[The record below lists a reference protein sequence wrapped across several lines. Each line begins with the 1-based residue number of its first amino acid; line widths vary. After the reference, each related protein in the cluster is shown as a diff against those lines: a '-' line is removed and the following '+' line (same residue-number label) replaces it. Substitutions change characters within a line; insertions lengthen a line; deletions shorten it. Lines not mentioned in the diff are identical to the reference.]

1 MYQRTDGEG
10 TATRP
15 RADARRWRS
24 GTFADFFQGM
34 YERIGIVR
42 EGKQPPDKRTPLT
55 PKQCK
60 EVLLQ
65 GIDIT
70 VQRSPVR
77 AYSDAEYTAQGVRM
91 TEDLTDR
98 DLIIGVKEVPLEML
112 MAEKSYLIF
121 SHTIKKQP
129 HNRKLLRTVLD
140 RRITLID
147 HELLTDTKGERVL
160 AFGRWAGVVGAYN
173 ALRAW
178 EATKG
183 GSSLRPA
190 YLCHDRAEME
200 LHLGNYKLPQDLRI
214 VLTGGGRVGK
224 GAMELLERAGLRRVS
239 PAEFLKGDN
248 TAPVYTM
255 LGSED
260 LYHRLDG
267 APFDKGAFHRDPS
280 GHRADML
287 PFARTAHIY
296 IACHFWDPR
305 GPKILSADDLRSPGL
320 TLKVIA
326 DVSCDIGGPID
337 STLRASTISD
347 PFFGY
352 DPTSASECP
361 VGAAGSITV
370 MSVDNLPCELP
381 RDASKSFGRDL
392 MDRVLPHLVGND
404 AEGMIDRATIAK
416 GGALTA
422 RYAYLQDYADGKD

>member
-1 MYQRTDGEG
+1 MYK
-10 TATRP
+10 
-15 RADARRWRS
+15 
-24 GTFADFFQGM
+24 
-34 YERIGIVR
+34 RIGIIR

-55 PKQCK
+55 PKQCH
-60 EVLLQ
+60 EVLMT

-70 VQRSPVR
+70 VQRSAVR
-77 AYSDAEYTAQGVRM
+77 AYTDAEYTAQGVRM

-147 HELLTDTKGERVL
+147 HELLTDGKGERVL

-173 ALRAW
+173 ALRAL
-178 EATKG
+178 EATHN

-190 YLCHDRAEME
+190 HQCHDRAEME
-200 LHLGNYKLPQDLRI
+200 LHLVQYPLPKDLRI

-224 GAMELLERAGLRRVS
+224 GAMELLDRAGMKRVE
-239 PAEFLKGDN
+239 PADFLKASN
-248 TAPVYTM
+248 TGPVYTM
-255 LGSED
+255 LGSGD
-260 LYHRLDG
+260 IYRRDDG
-267 APFDKGAFHRDPS
+267 APFDREAFHRDPS
-280 GHRADML
+280 GHTAHML
-287 PFARTAHIY
+287 PFARVAHIY

-305 GPKILSADDLRSPGL
+305 GPKILSTEDLRAAGI

-337 STLRASTISD
+337 STLRASTIAE

-352 DPTSASECP
+352 DPTTAGECP
-361 VGAAGSITV
+361 VGKQGSITV

-392 MDRVLPHLVGND
+392 MDRVLPHLVGD
-404 AEGMIDRATIAK
+404 DRDGMIARATIAQ
-416 GGALTA
+416 GGALA
-422 RYAYLQDYADGKD
+422 ERYKYLQGYADQAV